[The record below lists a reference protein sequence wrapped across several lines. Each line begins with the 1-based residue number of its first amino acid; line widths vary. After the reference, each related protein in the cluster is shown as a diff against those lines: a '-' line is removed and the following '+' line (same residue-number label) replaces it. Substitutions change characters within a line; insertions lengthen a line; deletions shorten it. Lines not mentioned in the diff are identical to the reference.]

1 MVQQFRYPSPPQ
13 EGAVPG
19 RPVSMTTL
27 VLVVMNLLPI
37 VGVLLGELTLGD
49 VFVVYW
55 LENVVVGLLTVVRIL
70 TARGGEATQGASTIT
85 GRGFLAAFFCVHYG
99 LFTLVHGV
107 FTAVLVG
114 FVGGLDDL
122 SSAAVLGGTVALTA
136 SHLVSL
142 VWNWFRGGERS
153 DASPSQAMGA
163 PYPRMVVLHLAV
175 IASFFL
181 LFAGLGLGTEL
192 GAGTGDPFA
201 GGAGPV
207 GPVGPVVILCG
218 LKTAL
223 DAWLHAKQHQR

>member
-1 MVQQFRYPSPPQ
+1 MTQQFRYPAPPQ
-13 EGAVPG
+13 ESTADRDRAV
-19 RPVSMTTL
+19 SWTAL
-27 VLVVMNLLPI
+27 VLIAMNLLPV
-37 VGVLLGELTLGD
+37 VGVLLGDLTLGD

-70 TARGGEATQGASTIT
+70 TAGGAGSGA
-85 GRGFLAAFFCVHYG
+85 GRGFLAAFFCFHYG

-122 SSAAVLGGTVALTA
+122 SAAAVLGGVVALTV

-153 DASPSQAMGA
+153 RTSPSQAMGA

-181 LFAGLGLGTEL
+181 MFAVLGSGS
-192 GAGTGDPFA
+192 GDPLE
-201 GGAGPV
+201 GASGTT
-207 GPVGPVVILCG
+207 GSVGPVVILCG

-223 DAWLHAKQHQR
+223 DAWLHTRQHRR